1 VGYGCTTCIGNS
13 GPLIPAVSAAVNE
26 HDLTACSVLSGNRN
40 FEGRIHP
47 QTKMNF
53 LTSPPL
59 VIAYALAGTMH
70 ADLLREPLGTDR
82 DGIPVYLRDIWPTT
96 AEIKRVV
103 DYCVEAKMFTDGYA
117 DVVASDEK
125 WRGMQTSSSEMFTWD
140 PASTYVRRPPCFDG
154 MPREP
159 GRVEDVGGAR
169 CLVMVGDSV
178 TTDHISPAGAIKPDS
193 PAGRYLVEHGVERK
207 DFNSYGSRRGNHEVM
222 VRGTFAN
229 VRLRNLLVPDSE
241 GTWTAHLPDGEEMT
255 IFDAAERYRAEGVPL
270 VVLAGKE
277 YGSGSSRDWAAKGP
291 NLLGVRAVIAES
303 YERIHRSNLIGMGI
317 VPLQYPDGESAASL
331 GLTGREEFAVEG
343 LENCEAREA
352 RVTARPDSGE
362 PIVFSARVRLDTPRE
377 RDYLQHGGIL
387 LYALRKLAV
396 G

>member
-1 VGYGCTTCIGNS
+1 MGYGCTTCIGNS

-159 GRVEDVGGAR
+159 KPVRNITGAR
-169 CLVMVGDSV
+169 VLAFLGDSV
-178 TTDHISPAGAIKPDS
+178 TTDHISPAGAIKKDS
-193 PAGRYLVEHGVERK
+193 PAGHYPIEHGVAPG
-207 DFNSYGSRRGNHEVM
+207 DFNSYGARRGNHDVM
-222 VRGTFAN
+222 IRGTFAN
-229 VRLRNLLVPDSE
+229 VRLRNHLVPGVE
-241 GTWTAHLPDGEEMT
+241 GGFTRHLPDGEQQS
-255 IFDAAERYRAEGVPL
+255 IFDAAMAYAERY
-270 VVLAGKE
+270 
-277 YGSGSSRDWAAKGP
+277 AADRP
-291 NLLGVRAVIAES
+291 R
-303 YERIHRSNLIGMGI
+303 R
-317 VPLQYPDGESAASL
+317 L
-331 GLTGREEFAVEG
+331 GLRLRVVAGLGGQGNPKAPRESIRKVAPIAVNQKG
-343 LENCEAREA
+343 CRRFLVCVAKATSR
-352 RVTARPDSGE
+352 S
-362 PIVFSARVRLDTPRE
+362 VRLP
-377 RDYLQHGGIL
+377 G
-387 LYALRKLAV
+387 
-396 G
+396 